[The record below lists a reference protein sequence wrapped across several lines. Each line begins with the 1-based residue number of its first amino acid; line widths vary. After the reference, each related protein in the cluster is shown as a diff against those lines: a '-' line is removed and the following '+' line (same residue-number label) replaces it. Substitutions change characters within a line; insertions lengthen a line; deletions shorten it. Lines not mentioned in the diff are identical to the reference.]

1 MAGQAVPYDPPQPP
15 LLERITSRQWI
26 LVDRG
31 LAALFLVAAV
41 SRLYGGVEVKTST
54 SLSWW
59 ILGPLCAAAT
69 LPVGVRRRWPE
80 FALATVGAAGAV
92 ATMLGVPLT
101 PLPFIALPLYSVTV
115 KYGRRT
121 SLTVLI
127 ALEALFVTALVVAAS
142 ARPLQGDVTF
152 NIFLAVATWF
162 VGDSVRTRRVYQ
174 QGLVEQAEER
184 QRRAL
189 DDAHQAVVEERL
201 AIARELHDIIAHS
214 LSVIA
219 IQSGVGRHVMAS
231 QPDEAFKAL
240 VAVEETSRAALH
252 DLRNVLGLLRQGEVD
267 SPELEPAP
275 NLNDLRDLI
284 GRICMAGVPVELYI
298 DDRQPTLPPGLEL
311 SIYRIVQEALTNVV
325 KHAHSARTT
334 VRIDADDDNVFI
346 DVANVGLDPS
356 SAARSAGDGAV
367 AAVGRPHK
375 HHGIVGMK
383 ERASA
388 FDGTLDAR
396 ALPDGGFRVHARLSV
411 RSAT

>member
-1 MAGQAVPYDPPQPP
+1 MAGPVVGYEPPQPP
-15 LLERITSRQWI
+15 LLERITSRQWVF
-26 LVDRG
+26 VDRA
-31 LAALFLVAAV
+31 LAVLFLVAAV

-69 LPVGVRRRWPE
+69 LPIGVRRHWPE
-80 FALATVGAAGAV
+80 FALAVVGGAGVV

-121 SLTVLI
+121 SLIVLG
-127 ALEALFVTALVVAAS
+127 AVEALFVGALVVAALT
-142 ARPLQGDVTF
+142 RPLQGDVTF
-152 NIFLAVATWF
+152 NIVLAVATWF

-189 DDAHQAVVEERL
+189 DDARQAVVEERL
-201 AIARELHDIIAHS
+201 AIARELHDVIAHS

-219 IQSGVGRHVMAS
+219 IQSGVGRHVMAL

-252 DLRNVLGLLRQGEVD
+252 DLRNVLGLLRQGEAD
-267 SPELEPAP
+267 GPEFEPAP
-275 NLNDLRDLI
+275 DLDDLRDLI
-284 GRICMAGVPVELYI
+284 SRVRMAGVPVDLYI
-298 DDRQPTLPPGLEL
+298 DDRRPALPPGLEL

-325 KHAHSARTT
+325 KHAHSASTT
-334 VRIDADDDNVFI
+334 VRIAADDDNVVI
-346 DVANVGLDPS
+346 DVANVGVDLASVASLPV
-356 SAARSAGDGAV
+356 DGSV
-367 AAVGRPHK
+367 VVGSPPQR
-375 HHGIVGMK
+375 HHGIVGMR

-388 FDGTLDAR
+388 FDGTLEAR

-411 RSAT
+411 RSPS